1 MRLLVVE
8 DDDVLLDGL
17 RVGLQLAGFTVDAV
31 TTLEDAKRP
40 STVAVSTPSFST

>member
-31 TTLEDAKRP
+31 MTLGDAKSPLRI
-40 STVAVSTPSFST
+40 AVSTPLSLM